1 MAVSSEILY
10 STNPQASI
18 VDGNFNNTNAPELL
32 AFDSRL
38 YRTLSILDKSAQKT
52 ANKKAAAAGGSSTS
66 DTFVLRNTF
75 YPHWDY
81 GSYVSD
87 YNETAESIENLYSEI
102 DQTTPEGKKQ
112 LELLQQRAAAI
123 KEFNETHKQEY
134 LSPRAM
140 VHPYALVRL
149 AGAIGDK
156 ATVEKNYTYDNYAQR
171 RFYEIDGDVN
181 GQYAKNPTTTKL
193 IQWGAA
199 SPKNRTPYSFQDFVF
214 CKHWNKIENN
224 RLITLRRYA
233 APVTDN
239 IEFSEYSIGE
249 VAGSNSG
256 TFEVT
261 DADNNKTVIKGGEST
276 NPWTPLATAVTYF
289 GESTENKLS
298 EILAFSAKYNWK
310 KMGGDDIKEPI
321 DVNSSQIDSTE
332 LNQAASGLS
341 ALTSGL
347 GMVSQFM
354 GFMTEVA
361 GGNGINLEAAPKDI
375 PPDPYKNGPY
385 ENRIMGPINVIMNT
399 YKRERGL
406 TFTHEGLKITFEYV
420 ARPIAGINNKA
431 VLLDLLAN
439 MLVLTYSS
447 GTWFGG
453 MWRYKCESPSVYPF
467 KYGDAMNKLHQ
478 GNIFGRNGA
487 IHSLTDNVF
496 KQGTGLL
503 GQILPDMF
511 NAIGNFIA
519 GVADGIKSMFSMNS
533 GDKQKAKDRS
543 KERFNELASS
553 NTFKAVEKVIAAKVM
568 KGTTVPYLQNQRAL
582 LTGEPVG
589 DWHLTIGNPLN
600 PIAMIGNL
608 IVTDVNI
615 TFSDEL
621 GPDDFPIGFKAV
633 VTLDHGLGRDRDAI
647 ESMFNRG
654 FGRIY
659 TLSEKFRSSADH
671 ETRVDEVTGGL
682 DTIGSDGRT
691 KYEETRNTY
700 YGGGTRFIM
709 KTQHG
714 QLQNAGSYYTGGLL
728 EMEYLKST
736 YAINGASHQTMA
748 EYHVNPWQ
756 MGYIM

>member
-1 MAVSSEILY
+1 MAVSSEILF
-10 STNPQASI
+10 SSNKQAPI
-18 VDGNFNNTNAPELL
+18 VDGRYNKNLPDIAAAKNLVT
-32 AFDSRL
+32 FDTRL
-38 YRTLSILDKSAQKT
+38 YRTLNILKKGD
-52 ANKKAAAAGGSSTS
+52 ANNP
-66 DTFVLRNTF
+66 FVRNTF

-87 YNETAESIENLYSEI
+87 YNETEASIDAMIKELDPNDESA
-102 DQTTPEGKKQ
+102 KKQ
-112 LELLQQRAAAI
+112 IEMLNKR
-123 KEFNETHKQEY
+123 KEGIRDFNEKHKQEY
-134 LSPRAM
+134 LASRAM

-149 AGAIGDK
+149 AGAFGDPYV
-156 ATVEKNYTYDNYAQR
+156 VEKDYAYDSYLKR
-171 RFYEIDGDVN
+171 RFYEIDGDYD

-193 IQWGAA
+193 IQWGSE

-214 CKHWNKIENN
+214 CKYWNKIENN

-239 IEFSEYSIGE
+239 IEFSEYEIENVTSGAAGE
-249 VAGSNSG
+249 
-256 TFEVT
+256 FEMT
-261 DADNNKTVIKGGEST
+261 DASGNTHRIKGGEST

-289 GESTENKLS
+289 GESTDNKLS
-298 EILAFSAKYNWK
+298 DILSFSAKYNWK

-321 DVNSSQIDSTE
+321 DVNSSQIDSAE
-332 LNQAASGLS
+332 ADKAASGIS
-341 ALTSGL
+341 AITSGL
-347 GMVSQFM
+347 GMVSQFL

-361 GGNGINLEAAPKDI
+361 GGNGINLDGAPANM

-385 ENRIMGPINVIMNT
+385 ENRIMGPVNVIMNT

-406 TFTHEGLKITFEYV
+406 TFTHEGLKITFDYV

-447 GTWFGG
+447 GSWFGG
-453 MWRYKCESPSVYPF
+453 MWRYKADKPAVYPF
-467 KYGDAMNKLHQ
+467 KFADAMNKLHQ
-478 GNIFGRNGA
+478 GRIFGRSGA
-487 IHSLTDNVF
+487 IHSLTDNIF
-496 KQGTGLL
+496 KKGTNLL
-503 GQILPDMF
+503 GQILPDMMS
-511 NAIGNFIA
+511 AVGSLIA
-519 GVADGIKSMFSMNS
+519 GVAEGIKSMFTLS
-533 GDKQKAKDRS
+533 GDDKKKAREAS
-543 KERFNELASS
+543 EARFNELKES
-553 NTFKAVEKVIAAKVM
+553 NTFKAVEKVVAAKVM
-568 KGTTVPYLQNQRAL
+568 KGTTIPYLQNQRAL

-659 TLSEKFRSSADH
+659 TLSDKFRSSADF
-671 ETRVDEVTGGL
+671 ETRVDENSGVQMSAG
-682 DTIGSDGRT
+682 DEGRT
-691 KYEETRNTY
+691 KYEETRNAY

-709 KTQHG
+709 KTQSG
-714 QLQNAGSYYTGGLL
+714 PLANSGNFVDSYYTGGVLG
-728 EMEYLKST
+728 MTYLSST
-736 YAINGASHQTMA
+736 YGVNGVSHQTMA
-748 EYHVNPWQ
+748 EYNVNPWQ